1 MTIISLIFI
10 LLSCAVN
17 LKQYFSILYS
27 RSFTFILYT
36 LSFLSYKVLYLNTLN
51 KGIGIFGGLFT
62 VTSINSSFNLFIYL
76 ITFFILFLNTHYD
89 RRIWRN
95 QDNKILYSIFYISNK
110 IQNTD
115 DYKYKVI
122 EYSLIILFIITGGQ
136 FLMASSDVISVFIS
150 IELQSYGLYILCTVY
165 RNSELS
171 TSSGLTYFLLGG
183 LASCFILLST
193 SLLYANSGCTS
204 LENFYIITT
213 IYESIKE
220 INIEYNI
227 DMWSWY
233 SSYYLYISMI
243 IMIIG
248 FLIKISA
255 APFHF
260 WSPDVYDGVP
270 TIVTTFIS
278 IMPKISILIFVLD
291 LVINMDR
298 NIYQHNL
305 STILLTSS
313 LLSLVIGTVLGLAQS
328 RIKRLYAYSTISHI
342 GFLLLALSNETRES
356 TQAFLFY
363 LTQYSIS
370 NLNAFLILIA
380 IGYSLYTYIY
390 NENHSNI
397 RKQVNDKELNN
408 SPIQLIDQL
417 KGYFYIN
424 PVLSLSLAITLFS
437 FAGIPPLVG
446 FFAKLMVLSSS
457 IDNGYVFMAIIGILT
472 SVISAVY
479 YLVIIKKVF
488 FDENIYLV
496 NKNVYST
503 SSIDGSKFSQI
514 IILSSIK
521 CVIISILTLIIL
533 LFMFIPTEFLNF
545 LLILSMILLD

>member
-496 NKNVYST
+496 NKNVYSR

>member
-1 MTIISLIFI
+1 
-10 LLSCAVN
+10 
-17 LKQYFSILYS
+17 
-27 RSFTFILYT
+27 
-36 LSFLSYKVLYLNTLN
+36 
-51 KGIGIFGGLFT
+51 
-62 VTSINSSFNLFIYL
+62 
-76 ITFFILFLNTHYD
+76 
-89 RRIWRN
+89 
-95 QDNKILYSIFYISNK
+95 
-110 IQNTD
+110 
-115 DYKYKVI
+115 
-122 EYSLIILFIITGGQ
+122 
-136 FLMASSDVISVFIS
+136 
-150 IELQSYGLYILCTVY
+150 
-165 RNSELS
+165 
-171 TSSGLTYFLLGG
+171 
-183 LASCFILLST
+183 
-193 SLLYANSGCTS
+193 
-204 LENFYIITT
+204 
-213 IYESIKE
+213 
-220 INIEYNI
+220 
-227 DMWSWY
+227 
-233 SSYYLYISMI
+233 
-243 IMIIG
+243 
-248 FLIKISA
+248 
-255 APFHF
+255 
-260 WSPDVYDGVP
+260 
-270 TIVTTFIS
+270 
-278 IMPKISILIFVLD
+278 MPKISILIFVLD